1 METKSAIMHGR
12 QWTVARELIEG
23 GLDERKTGVHMR
35 VTGMYLELKKKS
47 TLRNQV
53 KSRYSVLTV
62 DCWQSVNA
70 T

>member
-23 GLDERKTGVHMR
+23 GPDERKIGVHMR
-35 VTGMYLELKKKS
+35 VAGMYLELKKKHTPES
-47 TLRNQV
+47 IQV
-53 KSRYSVLTV
+53 KVQCV
-62 DCWQSVNA
+62 DCWQLTSVNA